1 MEFHMSL
8 ELNDSYNVIQKK
20 IAQDSSVYCSQ
31 DLEER
36 VEHVNATERLE
47 TSDSYS
53 KFIIGVM
60 GRQLK
65 SFLDCTDNLKC
76 VHYKNYSSWIQEN

>member
-1 MEFHMSL
+1 M
-8 ELNDSYNVIQKK
+8 
-20 IAQDSSVYCSQ
+20 
-31 DLEER
+31 
-36 VEHVNATERLE
+36 NATERLE